1 MKVLLSVS
9 VAMVALATPAAAQ
22 DFDGF
27 RVEARGGYD
36 SITLDAE
43 YDDALTSASAD
54 NNEDGFGF
62 GAELGYDF
70 AVSPG
75 FILGGYLGI
84 DFSDSDFCNSID
96 EVEELCLEA
105 RQNIYIGA
113 RGGVQVAPSTLV
125 YGKFGYS
132 NGDVDLELDDLEDII
147 EDFDD
152 SGSRDGWHF
161 GAGVEQNFGPMF
173 YGKLEYVYTIYSD
186 LDFASP
192 DATLVIDGNR
202 SQIMA
207 GLGLR
212 F

>member
-1 MKVLLSVS
+1 MRSRS
-9 VAMVALATPAAAQ
+9 SASRRARTSTSARAAAC
-22 DFDGF
+22 
-27 RVEARGGYD
+27 RSHPR
-36 SITLDAE
+36 
-43 YDDALTSASAD
+43 
-54 NNEDGFGF
+54 
-62 GAELGYDF
+62 
-70 AVSPG
+70 
-75 FILGGYLGI
+75 
-84 DFSDSDFCNSID
+84 
-96 EVEELCLEA
+96 
-105 RQNIYIGA
+105 
-113 RGGVQVAPSTLV
+113 TLV

-192 DATLVIDGNR
+192 DAALVIDGNR

>member
-1 MKVLLSVS
+1 
-9 VAMVALATPAAAQ
+9 MVALASPAAAQ
-22 DFDGF
+22 NFDGF

-36 SITLDAE
+36 SITLDAD
-43 YDDALTSASAD
+43 YADANSTASAD

-62 GAELGYDF
+62 GAEIGYDF
-70 AVSPG
+70 SVGPG
-75 FILGGYLGI
+75 FILGGYAGI

-105 RQNIYIGA
+105 SRTSTS
-113 RGGVQVAPSTLV
+113 APAAAWWSHLRPWSTASSATRTATPSL
-125 YGKFGYS
+125 
-132 NGDVDLELDDLEDII
+132 DLDDAQDII
-147 EDFDD
+147 DDFSD

-192 DATLVIDGNR
+192 DAALVIDGNR
-202 SQIMA
+202 SQVMA

>member
-1 MKVLLSVS
+1 MKAVAAFS

-22 DFDGF
+22 NFDGF

-43 YDDALTSASAD
+43 YEDATSTAQAD
-54 NNEDGFGF
+54 NNEDGLGF
-62 GAELGYDF
+62 GAEAGYDF
-70 AVSPG
+70 AVGPG
-75 FILGGYLGI
+75 FILGGYIGI
-84 DFSDSDFCNSID
+84 DFSDADFCQSID

-105 RQNIYIGA
+105 RQNIYLGV
-113 RGGVQVAPSTLV
+113 RGGMPVAPSTLV
-125 YGKFGYS
+125 YGKVGYS
-132 NGDVDLELDDLEDII
+132 NGDVDLDLDDLEDII
-147 EDFDD
+147 GDFDD

-161 GAGVEQNFGPMF
+161 GVGVEQNFGPMF

-192 DATLVIDGNR
+192 DAALVIDGNR
-202 SQIMA
+202 SQVMA

>member
-1 MKVLLSVS
+1 MRALFTLS
-9 VAMVALATPAAAQ
+9 VAMVALASPAAAQ
-22 DFDGF
+22 NFDGF

-36 SITLDAE
+36 SITLDAD
-43 YDDALTSASAD
+43 YADANSTASAD

-62 GAELGYDF
+62 GAEIGYDF
-70 AVSPG
+70 AVGPG
-75 FILGGYLGI
+75 FILGGYAGI

-105 RQNIYIGA
+105 KQNIYLGA
-113 RGGVQVAPSTLV
+113 RGGVVVAPSTLV

-132 NGDVDLELDDLEDII
+132 NGDAELDLDDAQDII
-147 EDFDD
+147 DDFSD

-186 LDFASP
+186 LDFANT
-192 DATLVIDGNR
+192 DAALVIDGNR
-202 SQIMA
+202 SQVMA